1 MTQNVVDKD
10 AGQPVRRSRRV
21 LAGVA
26 LVLACLSILIST
38 VAFWTHQ
45 VALNTDRFTDLVT
58 DVLDDPAVIAP
69 LADRV
74 SSQVVT
80 ALDVEGRIAARLP
93 EGAQLLAAPI
103 TLAIRD
109 GIDNR
114 LQVALARPV
123 VQDGLAA
130 IVSFT
135 HARIMNLLRDK
146 PEAATVVDGYI
157 VVSAFPVVEA
167 ALEELQAI
175 GLLPADVQIPDL
187 SAPEAPEM
195 LAQRLETAFG
205 ITLPEGFG
213 TIQLMKAERLLAAR
227 AAVQAFDI
235 VVVVL
240 LILTAILIALALW
253 LASDRLRMV
262 IYLGLGSIIAFVLA
276 RLAIGAIEDF
286 LLDGIADGDLAEA
299 IRAVFDVTVADLRG
313 LTTVILF
320 ATAVL
325 VVLALFTILRARGGG
340 RIEDL
345 SIERIGLVAIGFV
358 VIWLAVGPDVALL
371 AVALIIGLQLI
382 MRART
387 PKSEVAPPVT
397 EG

>member
-1 MTQNVVDKD
+1 MTQDMVEEH
-10 AGQPVRRSRRV
+10 AGQPPRRDRKV

-26 LVLACLSILIST
+26 LVLACVSILIST
-38 VAFWTHQ
+38 VAVWTHQ
-45 VALNTDRFTDLVT
+45 VALNTDRFTALVS
-58 DVLDDPAVIAP
+58 DILEDPAVIEP
-69 LADRV
+69 LADRI
-74 SSQVVT
+74 STQVVT

-93 EGAQLLAAPI
+93 ELAQPLAAPI

-123 VQDGLAA
+123 VQDGLVA

-146 PEAATVVDGYI
+146 PEAVTVVDGYI

-195 LAQRLETAFG
+195 LAQRLENAFG
-205 ITLPEGFG
+205 IMLPEGFG
-213 TIQLMKAERLLAAR
+213 TIQLMKADKLLAAR
-227 AAVQAFDI
+227 SAVQAFDFI
-235 VVVVL
+235 VLAL
-240 LILTAILIALALW
+240 LILTAILIGLTLW

-262 IYLGLGSIIAFVLA
+262 IYLGLGTIIAFVLA
-276 RLAIGAIEDF
+276 RLAIGAIENF
-286 LLDGIADGDLAEA
+286 LLDGVADGDLAEA
-299 IRAVFDVTVADLRG
+299 LRAVADATLADLRG
-313 LTTVILF
+313 LTAIVLLATV
-320 ATAVL
+320 VL
-325 VVLALFTILRARGGG
+325 VVLALLSIWRARGGG
-340 RIEDL
+340 RLEDL
-345 SIERIGLVAIGFV
+345 SIERIGLLAIGFV
-358 VIWLAVGPDVALL
+358 VIWLAIGPDVALL
-371 AVALIIGLQLI
+371 AAALIIGLELI
-382 MRART
+382 VRART
-387 PKSEVAPPVT
+387 SRSEVVAPAH